1 MATTTTHRAR
11 QDAVVVATTELLA
24 SHSFQEVLSVEE
36 ERGLSVLLKT
46 GALRRFISQLGLET
60 VAVGEWSAEEMMRV
74 LAVAVRAAV
83 PLRTLP
89 DHACF
94 RELNDTIPF

>member
-11 QDAVVVATTELLA
+11 QDAVVVATTDLLA

-36 ERGLSVLLKT
+36 ERGLSVLLKS

-60 VAVGEWSAEEMMRV
+60 VAVGDWSAEEMMRV
-74 LAVAVRAAV
+74 LAIAVRAAV

-89 DHACF
+89 DHEAF
-94 RELNDTIPF
+94 RLLNDEVPF